1 MPKALVN
8 GDITASEVDLFDENG
23 AALGVKSRETA
34 LTLARARGFDL
45 VQDGMFSSPPRC
57 RLVVPGG
64 TQQAEARAARIAA
77 GGPSKEMRLT
87 TAMGAHDVDVKK
99 RQTGDLLDKGYSV
112 KLTVRLT
119 KQERASPAAAR
130 NLLDILSRELAGQG
144 SPVGKPHG
152 ESGALVLLLEPR
164 DA

>member
-1 MPKALVN
+1 MPRALVN

-23 AALGVKSRETA
+23 LGLGIKSREAA
-34 LTLARARGFDL
+34 LMLAKERGFDL

-77 GGPSKEMRLT
+77 GGPPKEMRLT
-87 TAMGAHDVDVKK
+87 TTMGLHDVAVKK
-99 RQTGDLLDKGYSV
+99 RQAGDLLDKGYSV
-112 KLTVRLT
+112 KLTVRLA
-119 KQERASPAAAR
+119 KQERANPSAAR
-130 NLLDILSRELAGQG
+130 NLLDILSRELAEQG
-144 SPVGKPHG
+144 SPAGKPHG
-152 ESGALVLLLEPR
+152 EAGAFVLLLEPR